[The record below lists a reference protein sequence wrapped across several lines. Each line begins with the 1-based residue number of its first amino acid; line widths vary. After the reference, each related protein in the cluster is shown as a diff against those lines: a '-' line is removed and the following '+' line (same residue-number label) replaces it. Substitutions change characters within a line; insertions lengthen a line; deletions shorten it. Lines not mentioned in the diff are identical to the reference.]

1 MLWDNEIEVFDGVS
15 LGGFP
20 GSVVKEGL
28 SSEVVFKFRASPEG
42 CLS

>member
-15 LGGFP
+15 FGGFF

-28 SSEVVFKFRASPEG
+28 LSEVVFKFRVFFEG
-42 CLS
+42 CLF